1 MNITP
6 IEIDLPGGYKAKLI
20 FRQYQKDGDWVC
32 QATDEL
38 FSDLILLMSEN
49 IDAEDLKQH

>member
-20 FRQYQKDGDWVC
+20 FRQYQKDGDWIC

-38 FSDLILLMSEN
+38 FSDLILLISEN
-49 IDAEDLKQH
+49 IDTEDLKQH